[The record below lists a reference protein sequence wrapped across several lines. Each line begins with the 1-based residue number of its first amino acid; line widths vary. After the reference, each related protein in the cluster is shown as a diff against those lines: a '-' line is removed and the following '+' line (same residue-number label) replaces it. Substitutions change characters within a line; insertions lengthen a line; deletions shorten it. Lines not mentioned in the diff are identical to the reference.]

1 MSTQDVGISLTHAPD
16 SRGYRLLELPP
27 ELEALL
33 TAEDAPIIT
42 LTSTPTT
49 VLLRAQDKT
58 YKLLQK
64 NTSNSLILLAPHA
77 TTPPGSDTPTAMGL
91 GAITTLHETIELV
104 AQAEPQ
110 TTTDLKN
117 TGSKGKWHEKFGRG
131 R

>member
-1 MSTQDVGISLTHAPD
+1 MSTQDVGIPFTHAPD
-16 SRGYRLLELPP
+16 SRGYRLMELPP

-49 VLLRAQDKT
+49 ALLKAQDKT

-77 TTPPGSDTPTAMGL
+77 ATPLGSDTSAAMGL
-91 GAITTLHETIELV
+91 GAIATLHETIELV

-110 TTTDLKN
+110 TISNLKN

>member
-1 MSTQDVGISLTHAPD
+1 MSTQDATSIPLTHAPD
-16 SRGYRLLELPP
+16 ARGYKLMELPP

-33 TAEDAPIIT
+33 TAEDAPVVN
-42 LTSTPTT
+42 LTSTPSSA
-49 VLLRAQDKT
+49 LLKTPDKT

-64 NTSNSLILLAPHA
+64 NTSNSLILLTPHSSAPEPSGIPVPGLAAVA
-77 TTPPGSDTPTAMGL
+77 T
-91 GAITTLHETIELV
+91 IHETIELV

-110 TTTDLKN
+110 AISSLKN

>member
-1 MSTQDVGISLTHAPD
+1 MSTQDAGIPLAHAPD
-16 SRGYRLLELPP
+16 SRGYKVMELPP

-42 LTSTPTT
+42 LTSTPATA
-49 VLLRAQDKT
+49 LLRAQDKT
-58 YKLLQK
+58 YKLIQK

-77 TTPPGSDTPTAMGL
+77 SAPPGSDTPAAMGL
-91 GAITTLHETIELV
+91 GAIATLHDTIELV
-104 AQAEPQ
+104 AQADPQ
-110 TTTDLKN
+110 TTSNLKN

>member
-1 MSTQDVGISLTHAPD
+1 MSAQDAGIPLTHAPD
-16 SRGYRLLELPP
+16 SRGYKLMELPP
-27 ELEALL
+27 ELEAMLA
-33 TAEDAPIIT
+33 AEDAPVVT

-49 VLLRAQDKT
+49 ALLKAEDRT

-77 TTPPGSDTPTAMGL
+77 STPPGSDTPAVGL
-91 GAITTLHETIELV
+91 GAIATVHETIELV
-104 AQAEPQ
+104 AQTEPQ
-110 TTTDLKN
+110 TISNLKN

>member
-1 MSTQDVGISLTHAPD
+1 MSTHDSGIPLTHVPD
-16 SRGYRLLELPP
+16 SRGYKLMELPP

-33 TAEDAPIIT
+33 TAEDVPVVT
-42 LTSTPTT
+42 LTSTPATA
-49 VLLRAQDKT
+49 LLKAQDKT

-64 NTSNSLILLAPHA
+64 NTSNSLILLAPHTSDVPAVGLAAIA
-77 TTPPGSDTPTAMGL
+77 TV
-91 GAITTLHETIELV
+91 HETIELI

-110 TTTDLKN
+110 TISNLKN